1 MAARAN
7 LEYEDESDDSEPEW
21 DGEETEEAD
30 EGEEEEE
37 EEDDED
43 EDPTPATRRPDKL
56 PQQRQQKKQR
66 KAPVPRVMIDEA
78 EVVLMVKGYRIEFA
92 TYCRGKKQAPKQLI
106 PGKVWDKI
114 YEKYYL
120 PAFPTS
126 TVDEETL
133 KKHLKEQLQS
143 MSTGIADDGQ
153 TPVLQDE
160 ELANEIRRTDTA
172 ATRNILRMRQG
183 FVGGVA
189 MPQAPSPARTASA
202 PPVLSSAPSTPA
214 PTSRATGQQT
224 APAPPTVAAAL
235 PAVVATLPATS
246 QHLAVQTQT
255 TTTGSSADS
264 HRLTK
269 SEMLNKQSEAI
280 CSIAKDFHQSAE
292 KQAMAAEKHALLI
305 ETKTAK
311 HQAALLM
318 LAKEHGVLDEQ
329 EFKEKLR
336 QLIHL

>member
-1 MAARAN
+1 MAAHAN

-30 EGEEEEE
+30 GGE

-66 KAPVPRVMIDEA
+66 KALVPRVMIDKA

-92 TYCRGKKQAPKQLI
+92 AYCQGKKQAPKQLI

-120 PAFPTS
+120 PGFPTS
-126 TVDEETL
+126 TMDEETL

-160 ELANEIRRTDTA
+160 ELANEIRRTYIA
-172 ATRNILRMRQG
+172 ATRNILRMRQR

-189 MPQAPSPARTASA
+189 MPQAPSPARTTSA
-202 PPVLSSAPSTPA
+202 PPVLSLAPSNPA
-214 PTSRATGQQT
+214 PTSWATGQQT
-224 APAPPTVAAAL
+224 APTPPVVA
-235 PAVVATLPATS
+235 ATLPATS
-246 QHLAVQTQT
+246 QPPAVQTQT
-255 TTTGSSADS
+255 TTTGLQ
-264 HRLTK
+264 RVK
-269 SEMLNKQSEAI
+269 
-280 CSIAKDFHQSAE
+280 C
-292 KQAMAAEKHALLI
+292 
-305 ETKTAK
+305 
-311 HQAALLM
+311 
-318 LAKEHGVLDEQ
+318 
-329 EFKEKLR
+329 
-336 QLIHL
+336 